1 MTEAIDSP
9 LYRVGAGLELD
20 GVNGV
25 GLAVRYD
32 DAFGQNGQA
41 ECGQRVSEGQL
52 LADAGGG

>member
-25 GLAVRYD
+25 GLAVRYN
-32 DAFGQNGQA
+32 DAFRQTVKQNA
-41 ECGQRVSEGQL
+41 VSASL
-52 LADAGGG
+52 KVSF